1 MNKIFK
7 YNVESDDF
15 FNAGKV
21 SDHVRDE
28 LKKLNLDAE
37 IVRRVS
43 LALYQGEINMIIH
56 ANGGEITVE
65 VSDDCITMQ
74 LDDKGPGISD
84 VETAMKE
91 GYSTAGEN
99 LRSRGYGEGMGFTN
113 MKKYTDEMT
122 VHSKVGEGTH
132 LIMKVYLN
140 EN

>member
-1 MNKIFK
+1 MNKVLK
-7 YNVESDDF
+7 YRVEPDDF
-15 FNAGKV
+15 INAGKV
-21 SDHVRDE
+21 SDKVREE
-28 LKKLNLDAE
+28 LRSLDLDAE

-74 LDDKGPGISD
+74 LSDKGPGISD

-91 GYSTAGEN
+91 GYSTAGAD
-99 LRSRGYGEGMGFTN
+99 LRSKGYGEGMGFTN

-122 VHSKVGEGTH
+122 VHSKVGEGTT
-132 LIMKVYLN
+132 LLMKVYLK
-140 EN
+140 

>member
-1 MNKIFK
+1 MNKVLK
-7 YNVESDDF
+7 YRVEPDDF
-15 FNAGKV
+15 INAGKV
-21 SDHVRDE
+21 SDKVREQLRSLD
-28 LKKLNLDAE
+28 LDAE

-74 LDDKGPGISD
+74 LSDKGPGISD

-91 GYSTAGEN
+91 GYSTAGAD
-99 LRSRGYGEGMGFTN
+99 LRSKGYGEGMGFTN

-122 VHSKVGEGTH
+122 VHSKVGEGTT
-132 LIMKVYLN
+132 LLMKVYLK
-140 EN
+140 

>member
-1 MNKIFK
+1 MNKVLK
-7 YNVESDDF
+7 YKVEPDDF
-15 FNAGKV
+15 INAGKV
-21 SDHVRDE
+21 SDKVREE
-28 LKKLNLDAE
+28 LRGLDLDAE

-74 LDDKGPGISD
+74 LSDKGPGISD

-91 GYSTAGEN
+91 GYSTAGAD
-99 LRSRGYGEGMGFTN
+99 LRSKGYGEGMGFTN

-122 VHSKVGEGTH
+122 VHSKVGEGTT
-132 LIMKVYLN
+132 LLMKVYLK
-140 EN
+140 